1 MDNKTR
7 LIEQAKALFM
17 RLGIRSVSMDDI
29 ATNLGMSKKT
39 LYQLVADK
47 DELVEQ
53 VVQLQIAQMETETH
67 CSCEQANNAV
77 EEIFK
82 NMQMAAS
89 QYSKINPM
97 VMFDLQKYHFNAF
110 AKFTSHKNTFMLE
123 VITNNLKRGIEE
135 GLYRPDINI
144 DILAKFRLESM
155 MMSFNLDLFPPD
167 KYNSLEVTLILIEH
181 FLYGLTT
188 EKGYK
193 LVETY
198 KKERNK

>member
-1 MDNKTR
+1 MDNKER
-7 LIEQAKALFM
+7 LIDQAKHLFM

-29 ATNLGMSKKT
+29 ATNLGISKKT
-39 LYQLVADK
+39 LYQLVSDK
-47 DELVEQ
+47 DELVEC
-53 VVQLQIAQMETETH
+53 VVQSQIEHMEAETQ
-67 CSCEQANNAV
+67 CSCDQAENAV

-82 NMQMAAS
+82 NMQMAAA

-110 AKFTSHKNTFMLE
+110 AKFTAHKNSFMLS
-123 VITNNLKRGIEE
+123 VISKNLIRGIEE

-155 MMSFNLDLFPPD
+155 MMSFNLDLFPPE
-167 KYNSLEVTLILIEH
+167 KYNTLEVTLILIEH

-193 LVETY
+193 LVESY
-198 KKERNK
+198 KKEKKN